1 MIHRH
6 QEQHMQQ
13 THYLIVGASHAA
25 LAAVQAIRMHDDT
38 GSVTVIS
45 KDDALPYS
53 PTVLPYVV
61 SGRSDPQRV
70 FLRDDAYFS
79 EHNVNYLKGAAV
91 TAIAAAD
98 KRVSLASGEQI
109 AYEKLLLAT
118 GAAPQLPPVP
128 GLDTVDFHVLR
139 SLDDALRLRDALTGT
154 RQAIVLGAGLVGMHA
169 AENLAK
175 AGAQVTVVE
184 MQPTV
189 LAGYF
194 DRDAAAIIENA
205 FAAKG
210 VRLLMGNKVVKLAP
224 GEQGKGARVTLGD
237 GTELQSDLLLV
248 STGVAPVMDYLN
260 GSGAQTERGIVVD
273 DTMRTSIDNIWAA
286 GDVAQARG
294 FYDGA
299 KIING
304 ILPDAVEQGK
314 IAGMAMAGD
323 PALKNYPGGVPLNT
337 YTFFGQQAVSVG
349 SQSEGEV
356 AVREVD
362 VPGKRYLKIMMKDG
376 RLTGI
381 FGINVAF
388 DPGVMWELI
397 LRRIDLAPVREQFLA
412 DPQRTAR
419 VLMSRTWR

>member
-1 MIHRH
+1 
-6 QEQHMQQ
+6 MQQ
-13 THYLIVGASHAA
+13 TQYLIVGASHAA
-25 LAAVQAIRMHDDT
+25 LAAVQAIRMHDESC
-38 GSVTVIS
+38 SVTVIS

-61 SGRSDPQRV
+61 SGRSDPQKV
-70 FLRDDAYFS
+70 FLRNEDYFLQ
-79 EHNVNYLKGAAV
+79 HKVDYLKGVSVTGVAAS
-91 TAIAAAD
+91 D
-98 KRVSLASGEQI
+98 NRVSLSNGERI
-109 AYEKLLLAT
+109 GYEKLLLAT
-118 GAAPQLPPVP
+118 GAAPQLPPIP
-128 GLDTVDFHVLR
+128 GLNTVQFHVLR
-139 SLDDALRLRDALTGT
+139 SLDDAVRLRQALGVT

-175 AGAQVTVVE
+175 GGAQVTVVE

-194 DRDAAAIIENA
+194 DRDAAAIIESA
-205 FAAKG
+205 FTAKG
-210 VRLLMGNKVVKLAP
+210 VRLMMGNKVVKLAP
-224 GEQGKGARVTLGD
+224 GDQREGACVTLAD
-237 GTELQSDLLLV
+237 GTELQADLLLV
-248 STGVAPVMDYLN
+248 STGVTPVMDYLH
-260 GSGAQTERGIVVD
+260 GSGAQTDLGIVVD

-323 PALKNYPGGVPLNT
+323 PAVQNYPGGVPLNT

-349 SQSEGEV
+349 SQNEGEV
-356 AVREVD
+356 VALEID
-362 VPGKRYLKIMMKDG
+362 APNKRYLKIVMKDN

-381 FGINVAF
+381 FGINAAF
-388 DPGVMWELI
+388 DPGVMWQLI
-397 LRRIDLAPVREQFLA
+397 LRRTDLAAVRDKFLA

-419 VLMSRTWR
+419 VLMSKTWR

>member
-1 MIHRH
+1 
-6 QEQHMQQ
+6 MQQ
-13 THYLIVGASHAA
+13 TEYLIVGASHAA
-25 LAAVQAIRMHDDT
+25 LAAVQAIRMHDQD
-38 GSVTVIS
+38 GSVTVVS

-61 SGRSDPQRV
+61 SGRSDSQRV
-70 FLRDDAYFS
+70 FLRDDVYFAQ
-79 EHNVNYLKGAAV
+79 HNVDYRKGAAV
-91 TAIAAAD
+91 STLDAGANKVKLTGGAEIGY
-98 KRVSLASGEQI
+98 R
-109 AYEKLLLAT
+109 KLLLAT

-128 GLDTVDFHVLR
+128 GLESVNYHVLR
-139 SLDDALRLRDALTGT
+139 SLDDAVRLQQALSGA

-175 AGAQVTVVE
+175 AGVQVTVVE

-194 DRDAAAIIENA
+194 DRAATAIIESV

-210 VRLLMGNKVVKLAP
+210 VRLMMGNKVVRLAP
-224 GEQGKGARVTLGD
+224 NLNSKGEKTGVQVTLAD
-237 GTELQSDLLLV
+237 GTELAADLLLV
-248 STGVAPVMDYLN
+248 STGVAPVIDFLA
-260 GSGAQTERGIVVD
+260 GAGIATERGILVD
-273 DTMRTSIDNIWAA
+273 DTMRSTVDNIWAA

-294 FYDGA
+294 FFDAGA

-323 PALKNYPGGVPLNT
+323 PALKSYPGGVPLNT
-337 YTFFGQQAVSVG
+337 YSFFGQQAVSVG

-356 AVREVD
+356 ARLEVD
-362 VPGKRYLKIMMKDG
+362 ASRNSYLKIVMQEG
-376 RLTGI
+376 HLTGI

-397 LRRIDLAPVREQFLA
+397 LRRIDLAPLREKFLA
-412 DPQRTAR
+412 EPQRTAR
-419 VLMSRTWR
+419 SLMSNTWR

>member
-1 MIHRH
+1 
-6 QEQHMQQ
+6 MQQ
-13 THYLIVGASHAA
+13 TRYLIVGASHAA
-25 LAAVQAIRMHDDT
+25 LAAVQAIRMHDEA
-38 GSVTVIS
+38 GSVTVVS

-70 FLRDDAYFS
+70 FLRDDAYFA
-79 EHNVNYLKGAAV
+79 EHKVNYLKGKAV
-91 TAIAAAD
+91 TAIASAEN
-98 KRVSLASGEQI
+98 RVSLSSGEQI

-128 GLDTVDFHVLR
+128 GLDSVKFHVLR
-139 SLDDALRLRDALTGT
+139 SLDDALGLREALNGI
-154 RQAIVLGAGLVGMHA
+154 RHAVVLGAGLVGMHA

-189 LAGYF
+189 LAAYF
-194 DRDAAAIIENA
+194 DRDAAGIIEST

-210 VRLLMGNKVVKLAP
+210 VRLMMGSKVVKLAP
-224 GEQGKGARVTLGD
+224 RGKEKGAVVTLAD
-237 GTELQSDLLLV
+237 GTELQAELLLV
-248 STGVAPVMDYLN
+248 STGVAPVMDYLK
-260 GSGAQTERGIVVD
+260 GSGTATERGVVVD
-273 DTMRTSIDNIWAA
+273 DTMRTSIPNIWAA

-299 KIING
+299 KILNG
-304 ILPDAVEQGK
+304 ILPEAVEQGK

-323 PALKNYPGGVPLNT
+323 PGLKNYIGGVPLNT

-349 SQSEGEV
+349 SQNEGEV
-356 AVREVD
+356 VASEVD
-362 VPGKRYLKIMMKDG
+362 PANKRYLKIMMKDG

-381 FGINVAF
+381 FAINTAF
-388 DPGVMWELI
+388 DPGVMWQLI
-397 LRRIDLAPVREQFLA
+397 LRRIDLTPVMKEFLA
-412 DPQRTAR
+412 DPQRTGR

>member
-1 MIHRH
+1 
-6 QEQHMQQ
+6 MQQ
-13 THYLIVGASHAA
+13 THYLIVGSSHAA
-25 LAAVQAIRMHDDT
+25 LAAVQAIRMHDED
-38 GSVTVIS
+38 GSVTVVS

-70 FLRDDAYFS
+70 FLRDDDYFAKQK
-79 EHNVNYLKGAAV
+79 VNYLKGKAV
-91 TAIAAAD
+91 TSIAATENL
-98 KRVSLASGEQI
+98 VCLSSGEQI

-128 GLDTVDFHVLR
+128 GLDRVKYHVLR
-139 SLDDALRLRDALTGT
+139 SLDDALRLRDALNGT
-154 RQAIVLGAGLVGMHA
+154 RQAVVLGAGLVGMHA

-194 DRDAAAIIENA
+194 DRDASGIIEQA

-210 VRLLMGNKVVKLAP
+210 VRLMMGNKVVKLAP
-224 GEQGKGARVTLGD
+224 REQGAVVTLAD
-237 GTELQSDLLLV
+237 GTELQAELLLV
-248 STGVAPVMDYLN
+248 STGVSPVMDYLK
-260 GSGAQTERGIVVD
+260 GSGAETERGIVVD
-273 DTMRTSIDNIWAA
+273 DTMRTSVPNIWAA

-304 ILPDAVEQGK
+304 ILPDAVEQGR

-323 PALKNYPGGVPLNT
+323 PGLTAYPGGVPLNT
-337 YTFFGQQAVSVG
+337 YAFFGQQAVSVG
-349 SQSEGEV
+349 AQNEGEV
-356 AVREVD
+356 VLHEVD
-362 VPGKRYLKIMMKDG
+362 PAGKRYLKIVMKDS

-381 FGINVAF
+381 FAINVAF
-388 DPGVMWELI
+388 DPGVMWQLI
-397 LRRIDLAPVREQFLA
+397 LRRIDLAPVMKEFLA
-412 DPQRTAR
+412 DPQKTAR